1 MSPIQNIC
9 SRART
14 VVVAVGLVPVLF
26 VAVAALQV
34 RIDALSGPL
43 AQKNEELLV
52 RSGPML
58 KKLSLGYD
66 SLLADIY
73 WTRAV
78 QYFGSGVQAHKM
90 NYDLL
95 DPLLNIT
102 VTLDPQLMIAYRFGA
117 IFLSENPP
125 GGAGRPDQAV
135 DLVRRGI
142 AANPDEWRLYQDL
155 GFIYYTHLK
164 DYKKASEA
172 FLEGSRNPKALVW
185 MRVMAARVAESG
197 ESPATSRLIWAQI
210 YDTTRDE
217 AVRRTALIHVQA
229 LDASMQ
235 LKSLN
240 EISEN
245 YWRKF
250 NRYPASIEEL
260 RSAGFLRG
268 SLVDPAGYPYVMGPA
283 GVPQLNPDSP
293 IDLDSD
299 HPKPV
304 KPLRH

>member
-1 MSPIQNIC
+1 MNSTAGING
-9 SRART
+9 RT
-14 VVVAVGLVPVLF
+14 RTAVLAIVLVPILFAAAAVLQ
-26 VAVAALQV
+26 A
-34 RIDALSGPL
+34 RIDRLSAPL
-43 AQKNEELLV
+43 ALKNEELLV

-58 KKLSLGYD
+58 KKLSLGYNC
-66 SLLADIY
+66 LLADIY

-78 QYFGSGVQAHKM
+78 QYFGTGVQEHKM

-125 GGAGRPDQAV
+125 GGAGRPDQAI

-164 DYKKASEA
+164 DYQKASEA
-172 FLEGSRNPKALVW
+172 FLEGSKNPKALVW

-197 ESPATSRLIWAQI
+197 ESPDTSRLIWAEI
-210 YDTTRDE
+210 YDTTRDL
-217 AVRRTALIHVQA
+217 AVRRTALVHLRA

-235 LKSLN
+235 LKELN

-250 NRYPASIEEL
+250 GHYPTSIDDL
-260 RSAGFLRG
+260 RNAGFVKG
-268 SLVDPAGYPYVMGPA
+268 NVTDPAGYPYVMGPD
-283 GVPQLNPDSP
+283 GVPQLNPSSP
-293 IDLDSD
+293 IDLDPD
-299 HPKPV
+299 QPKAANS
-304 KPLRH
+304 LHQ

>member
-1 MSPIQNIC
+1 MSPIPNIS

-34 RIDALSGPL
+34 RIDVLSGPL

-95 DPLLNIT
+95 DPLLDIT

-155 GFIYYTHLK
+155 GFIYYAHLK

>member
-1 MSPIQNIC
+1 MSPIQNIS

>member
-1 MSPIQNIC
+1 MSLMQNIS
-9 SRART
+9 SRVRSVALAIVLLPALFLA
-14 VVVAVGLVPVLF
+14 VVV
-26 VAVAALQV
+26 LQV
-34 RIDALSGPL
+34 HIDRLSGPL
-43 AQKNEELLV
+43 ALKNEELLV
-52 RSGPML
+52 RSGPRL

-164 DYKKASEA
+164 DYQKASEA
-172 FLEGSRNPKALVW
+172 FLEGSKNPKALIW

-197 ESPATSRLIWAQI
+197 ESAATSRLIWAQI
-210 YDTTRDE
+210 YDTTKDE
-217 AVRRTALIHVQA
+217 AVRRTALVHVSA

-235 LKSLN
+235 LKELN

-250 NRYPASIEEL
+250 NHYPTSIEEL
-260 RSAGFLRG
+260 RNAGFVRG
-268 SLVDPAGYPYVMGPA
+268 DVTDPAGYPYVMGTD
-283 GVPQLNPDSP
+283 GVPQLNPHSP
-293 IDLDSD
+293 IDLDPD
-299 HPKPV
+299 HPKPQ
-304 KPLRH
+304 R

>member
-1 MSPIQNIC
+1 MSLMQNIS
-9 SRART
+9 SRVRRVALAI
-14 VVVAVGLVPVLF
+14 VLLPALFLAVAV
-26 VAVAALQV
+26 LQV
-34 RIDALSGPL
+34 HIDRLSGPL
-43 AQKNEELLV
+43 ALKNEELLV

-164 DYKKASEA
+164 DYQKASEA
-172 FLEGSRNPKALVW
+172 FLEGSKNPKALIW

-197 ESPATSRLIWAQI
+197 ESAATSRLIWAQI
-210 YDTTRDE
+210 YDTTKDE
-217 AVRRTALIHVQA
+217 AVRRTALVHVQA
-229 LDASMQ
+229 LDAFMQ
-235 LKSLN
+235 LKELN

-250 NRYPASIEEL
+250 NHYPTSIEEL
-260 RSAGFLRG
+260 RNAGFVRG
-268 SLVDPAGYPYVMGPA
+268 DVTDPAGYPYVMGTD
-283 GVPQLNPDSP
+283 GVPQLNPHSP
-293 IDLDSD
+293 IDLDPD
-299 HPKPV
+299 HPKPH
-304 KPLRH
+304 R

>member
-1 MSPIQNIC
+1 MSPIPNIS

-34 RIDALSGPL
+34 RIDVLSGPL

-95 DPLLNIT
+95 DPLLDIT